1 MCKDLVKKL
10 AILID
15 KYDKYIRDMIETDE
29 LVSIL
34 KKIKKE
40 MEELDV

>member
-10 AILID
+10 ARLID
-15 KYDKYIRDMIETDE
+15 KYDKSIRDMIETDE
-29 LVSIL
+29 LVNIL
-34 KKIKKE
+34 KQIKKE